1 MVARLCPLGVNFS
14 PRGWNHE
21 GGCGL
26 GGWGKDSN
34 DQSGGSEL
42 FRAKLYQKERVA
54 RL

>member
-1 MVARLCPLGVNFS
+1 MVARLYPLGVNFS
-14 PRGWNHE
+14 PRGWSDE
-21 GGCGL
+21 SGCGFV
-26 GGWGKDSN
+26 GWGKDSN

>member
-1 MVARLCPLGVNFS
+1 MVARLCSLGFDLGS
-14 PRGWNHE
+14 CGWSDE
-21 GGCGL
+21 SGCGFV
-26 GGWGKDSN
+26 GWGKDSN